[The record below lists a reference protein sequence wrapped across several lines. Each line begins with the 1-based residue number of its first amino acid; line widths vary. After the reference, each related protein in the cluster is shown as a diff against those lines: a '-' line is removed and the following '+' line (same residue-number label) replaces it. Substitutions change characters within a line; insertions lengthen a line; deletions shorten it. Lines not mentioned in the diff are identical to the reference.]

1 MAGAWYTSPMLSLV
15 RPTSPAWVL
24 AAVADLDAVL
34 RDHAHCEMKAAMNAL
49 SLSAR
54 APTPRM
60 ASALA
65 ALAEEEAS
73 HFREVVH
80 ELELR
85 GLALGMSPK
94 DVYAES
100 LRAAAHRTRLAGR
113 SNEETLVDR
122 LLVAALIEARSCER
136 FRLLADALTAAGAP
150 LGAFYER
157 LFVAEARHHAVFVDL
172 ATEAAGGDAARV
184 KARLAELSVEEAA
197 VCASLTSVA
206 EIHG

>member
-1 MAGAWYTSPMLSLV
+1 MLCLV
-15 RPTSPAWVL
+15 QPTSAAWVT
-24 AAVADLDAVL
+24 AALRDLDAVL
-34 RDHAHCEMKAAMNAL
+34 IDHAHCEMKAAMNAL

-54 APTPRM
+54 APNPRM
-60 ASALA
+60 ASQLA

-80 ELELR
+80 ELEER

-100 LRAAAHRTRLAGR
+100 LRAAAHRTRPQGR

-122 LLVAALIEARSCER
+122 FLVAALIEARSCER
-136 FRLLADALTAAGAP
+136 FRLLADALAASGSPMAD
-150 LGAFYER
+150 LYER
-157 LFVAEARHHAVFVDL
+157 LFAAEARHYRTFLDL
-172 ATEAAGGDAARV
+172 ATEAARGDAARV
-184 KARLAELSVEEAA
+184 KARLAELAIEEAG
-197 VCASLTSVA
+197 VCNTLGALP

>member
-1 MAGAWYTSPMLSLV
+1 MLCLV
-15 RPTSPAWVL
+15 QPTSPAWVS
-24 AAVADLDAVL
+24 AALRDLDAVL
-34 RDHAHCEMKAAMNAL
+34 IDHAHCEMKAAMNAL

-54 APTPRM
+54 APNPRM
-60 ASALA
+60 ASQLA

-80 ELELR
+80 ELEER

-100 LRAAAHRTRLAGR
+100 LRAAAHRTRPQGR

-122 LLVAALIEARSCER
+122 FLVAALIEARSCER
-136 FRLLADALTAAGAP
+136 FRLLADALLASGSPMAD
-150 LGAFYER
+150 LYER
-157 LFVAEARHHAVFVDL
+157 LFAAEARHYRTFLDL
-172 ATEAAGGDAARV
+172 ATEAARGDAARV
-184 KARLAELSVEEAA
+184 KARLAELAIEEAG
-197 VCASLTSVA
+197 VCNTLGALP